1 MTSLSLR
8 KRSLQEEID
17 ELLKGSL
24 FLDIPAASSSISSYS
39 NISADNTGA
48 VSGGHGGDLESQ
60 QTVLSMASIAPGADK
75 TDKGSLAVDKVSSRI
90 SNTSQDDSGEA
101 VSGGHGGDLDP
112 GADKADK
119 GSLALDITSSRTSS
133 YSNISQDVS
142 GEAAVK
148 ISNNCIGDAKLQ
160 QANIALMVEGDLD
173 SMQKFGFNTD
183 LEKGIQ
189 DLCSQGIASTL
200 SPTQARARN
209 RWQWIVSMLRD
220 RKGDESEKSSVAPD
234 NVSPSDTRE
243 ADLEISSA
251 SAQVSITVNLDSEND
266 NCICDVKLQQANI
279 AKMVKEKNFDSIQKF
294 GGIQRIAETLGTDL
308 EKGIPGLKQD
318 PCTQR
323 IDIVNSSPSLT
334 QAPARGC
341 FKSLL
346 KTCNDWIVF
355 LLCVYAVLLLGF
367 GIVMKSPND
376 WHEGV
381 ITILFI
387 TVLVVIHSLR
397 ELWLKRS
404 RQMSRRQN
412 TSEMHQV
419 EVEVIRGGSS
429 QKVFIS
435 DVLLGD
441 IVCLEWGSLV
451 PADGLLVSGEYIKLD
466 DDLDSIINNE
476 NPFLFYGPKVMD
488 GKGRMLVTSV
498 GMNTTLGDLLNQV
511 TYGALNKT
519 PLPVQLDKLN
529 TGIQITG
536 LLLSILNLVVL
547 FFHFMLRKKRFH
559 FNLPDFQGKAIT
571 SKEIIDM
578 IKKIF
583 LTPNGKFSTLSTSI
597 LAFLF
602 GVTQG
607 IPFVVTLA
615 IGYWNKKMLFGK
627 ATVQEPLA
635 CLTMNSVTTVC
646 IDKSGWRSINSEKA
660 DSTKREIE
668 AWINAGVNIIL
679 VSEDDVSIL
688 EDIACKCGL
697 LPNADKLKLEVKDFQ
712 NYINKKQMD
721 EVDNIILM
729 GSLIPSDKLLLVQCL
744 KKKGHTVAMVG
755 IKTNVI
761 PALKEADVRITIQ
774 TFSSEMVRQSSDIII
789 VDGNLSFLDSLVTL
803 VRCGRCIYENIRKYM
818 QLVLTMNISGLL
830 ITFTT
835 TTIYGYSPITTIQL
849 VWANFVVTLLGGLGL
864 LTEPPSKKLIE
875 KPPLRKTEPLIN
887 MTMWTNVVIQAL
899 YLSGVSVTWQF
910 KGQTMIGIN
919 KEVSNTIIFN
929 SFVLCQ
935 VCNIINA
942 RQVKKMTVVE
952 HFPRNPLFW
961 MAVGVIL
968 LLQVVF
974 IEMTHI
980 LAVLAYASLFLSL
993 LSLLNYLFLFSWGT
1007 MDDLTIS
1014 WKKLSLSDKEGKKLA
1029 LVKNTKRVEFVLAA
1043 KFLTKRNISVDAVAK
1058 TFRPLWRTSSDFRIR
1073 DVGDNH
1079 LLFTFELESVLEKV
1093 LMGEPWSFDRHLVV
1107 LQRYDGLLP
1116 MDRVDFSTSSFWIQ
1130 LHNLPLSCLNPE
1142 VALEIGE

>member
-1 MTSLSLR
+1 MLTSKSSSNEVLESQ
-8 KRSLQEEID
+8 KTVSPGGD
-17 ELLKGSL
+17 ESGKGSL
-24 FLDIPAASSSISSYS
+24 FLDRPAASSSISSYS
-39 NISADNTGA
+39 NISPDDTGA
-48 VSGGHGGDLESQ
+48 VSGGDGGDLESQ

-75 TDKGSLAVDKVSSRI
+75 ADKASLALDIVSSRT
-90 SNTSQDDSGEA
+90 SNISQDDSGETA
-101 VSGGHGGDLDP
+101 VKISNYCIGDAKLQQANIALTVEEDLDSMQKV
-112 GADKADK
+112 GGIQEIAE
-119 GSLALDITSSRTSS
+119 ALDTDLEKGIPGLEQDLCCQRIANT
-133 YSNISQDVS
+133 ISLTQAPARNHWQWIVS
-142 GEAAVK
+142 MLLDRKLILKGDESEEGSVALDNVSPSDTREAPVK

-160 QANIALMVEGDLD
+160 QANIALMVKEDLD
-173 SMQKFGFNTD
+173 SMQKFGGIQEIAEALDTD
-183 LEKGIQ
+183 LEKGIPGLEQ
-189 DLCSQGIASTL
+189 DLCSQRISKSNTL
-200 SPTQARARN
+200 SQTQARARN

-220 RKGDESEKSSVAPD
+220 RKGDESEKGSVALD
-234 NVSPSDTRE
+234 NLSASDTGE

-251 SAQVSITVNLDSEND
+251 SAQVSITVNLDGEND

-279 AKMVKEKNFDSIQKF
+279 AKMVKEKNFDSIQNF
-294 GGIQRIAETLGTDL
+294 GGIQRIAEALGTDL

-318 PCTQR
+318 PCTQH
-323 IDIVNSSPSLT
+323 IDIANSSPSIT

-346 KTCNDWIVF
+346 KTCNDWIIF
-355 LLCVYAVLLLGF
+355 LLFVYAMLLLGF
-367 GIVMKSPND
+367 GIVMKSPKD
-376 WHEGV
+376 WQKGV

-387 TVLVVIHSLR
+387 MVLVIIHSLR
-397 ELWLKRS
+397 ELWLERS

-419 EVEVIRGGSS
+419 EVEVIRWGSS

-476 NPFLFYGPKVMD
+476 NPFLFYGPKVID

-498 GMNTTLGDLLNQV
+498 GMNTTILGDLLNKV

-547 FFHFMLRKKRFH
+547 FFHFMLQKKRFH
-559 FNLPDFQGKAIT
+559 FNLPDLKGKAVA
-571 SKEIIDM
+571 SKEIMDTS
-578 IKKIF
+578 KKIF
-583 LTPNGKFSTLSTSI
+583 LTPNGKFNTLSTSI
-597 LAFLF
+597 LTFLF
-602 GVTQG
+602 GVTEG
-607 IPFVVTLA
+607 IPFVVILA

-646 IDKSGWRSINSEKA
+646 IDKSGWRSLNPVEVDM
-660 DSTKREIE
+660 DSTRGEIE

-679 VSEDDVSIL
+679 ISEDSVSIL
-688 EDIACKCGL
+688 EDIASEYGL
-697 LPNADKLKLEVKDFQ
+697 LPNADKLKLEAKEFR
-712 NYINKKQMD
+712 NYTNKKRMD
-721 EVDNIILM
+721 EVDKIILM

-755 IKTNVI
+755 VSSNVI

-774 TFSSEMVRQSSDIII
+774 TCSSEMVRESCNITI
-789 VDGNLSFLDSLVTL
+789 VDGNLGVLVSL
-803 VRCGRCIYENIRKYM
+803 VRCGRCSYDNICKYL
-818 QLVLTMNISGLL
+818 QLELTMNIAGLL
-830 ITFTT
+830 ITFIT
-835 TTIYGYSPITTIQL
+835 TTIFGYSPITTIQL
-849 VWANFVVTLLGGLGL
+849 AWANFVVTLLGGLGL
-864 LTEPPSKKLIE
+864 LTGPPSKKLME

-887 MTMWTNVVIQAL
+887 MTMWSNVVIQAL
-899 YLSGVSVTWQF
+899 YQSGVSVTWQF

-942 RQVKKMTVVE
+942 RQVRKMNVVE

-961 MAVGVIL
+961 LAVGVIL
-968 LLQVVF
+968 LLQVTF
-974 IEMTHI
+974 IEITHI
-980 LAVLAYASLFLSL
+980 LAVLAHARLTLLQWFICLSAGMVSWVINCL
-993 LSLLNYLFLFSWGT
+993 LIGLQS
-1007 MDDLTIS
+1007 
-1014 WKKLSLSDKEGKKLA
+1014 A
-1029 LVKNTKRVEFVLAA
+1029 C
-1043 KFLTKRNISVDAVAK
+1043 
-1058 TFRPLWRTSSDFRIR
+1058 TS
-1073 DVGDNH
+1073 
-1079 LLFTFELESVLEKV
+1079 
-1093 LMGEPWSFDRHLVV
+1093 
-1107 LQRYDGLLP
+1107 
-1116 MDRVDFSTSSFWIQ
+1116 
-1130 LHNLPLSCLNPE
+1130 
-1142 VALEIGE
+1142 